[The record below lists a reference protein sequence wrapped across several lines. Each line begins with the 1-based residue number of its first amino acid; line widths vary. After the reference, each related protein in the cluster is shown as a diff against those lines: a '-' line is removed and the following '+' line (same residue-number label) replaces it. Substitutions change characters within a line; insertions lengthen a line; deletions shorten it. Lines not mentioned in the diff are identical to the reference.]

1 MATANKRTLEER
13 ASRIR
18 MKSEMLNYLPSP
30 KEDCYGTPFEYS
42 KANHWH
48 FDEDKYATDP
58 DYTMQCEKE
67 YSAYK
72 EGIAAFND
80 LLSDIYSMLE

>member
-1 MATANKRTLEER
+1 MATTTKRTLEDR

-30 KEDCYGTPFEYS
+30 KEDSYGTPFAYA
-42 KANHWH
+42 KDNRWN
-48 FDEDKYATDP
+48 FDADKYATDEE
-58 DYTMQCEKE
+58 YKITCEKE

-72 EGIAAFND
+72 D
-80 LLSDIYSMLE
+80 